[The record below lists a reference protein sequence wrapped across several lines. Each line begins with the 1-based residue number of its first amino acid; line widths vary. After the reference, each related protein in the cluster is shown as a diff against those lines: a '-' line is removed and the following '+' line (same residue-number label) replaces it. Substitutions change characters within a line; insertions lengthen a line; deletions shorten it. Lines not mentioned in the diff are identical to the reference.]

1 MTIEEK
7 RRELFQSVYPA
18 DGYALDHYGFYSGP
32 WASYYSARWEAF
44 NAALDAVVIKR
55 PSLEYEMHAEIKMR
69 ARFQDA
75 IESTGLGLKVKS

>member
-32 WASYYSARWEAF
+32 WASYYNARWEAF
-44 NAALDAVVIKR
+44 NAA
-55 PSLEYEMHAEIKMR
+55 
-69 ARFQDA
+69 
-75 IESTGLGLKVKS
+75 T